1 MSTLSTK
8 EPLAAIVGPTATGKS
23 TIALKVAARLG
34 AEIISVDSAQVYR
47 GMDIGTAKLLPEER
61 VGPDGRPI
69 PHHLI
74 DIVDPDEPFSVADY
88 QKLARQTIT
97 AIIRRGH
104 LPLLVGGTGLYYQAV
119 VDPYRFTPE
128 GGDPRVRQELEE
140 LAAKFGNAYLHEQ
153 LKRVDPEAA
162 KRIHPHDRRR
172 LVRALEVFKTTGQ
185 PISAALAWRRQQ
197 ESPYHLAAV
206 ALSMP
211 RPLLY
216 RRIEARVDAM
226 IAAGLIEEV
235 SRLLA
240 RYDYRLP
247 ALQALGY
254 KEIGAYLRKEI
265 ELEEAIAI
273 LKRNTRR
280 LAKRQLT
287 WFRRDRRLHWWEV
300 DPDKIEEISAAIA
313 DFISRTIDINVE

>member
-1 MSTLSTK
+1 MEARLNLSTLSTK

-128 GGDPRVRQELEE
+128 GGSPGPAGARG
-140 LAAKFGNAYLHEQ
+140 AG
-153 LKRVDPEAA
+153 
-162 KRIHPHDRRR
+162 
-172 LVRALEVFKTTGQ
+172 GQ
-185 PISAALAWRRQQ
+185 VW
-197 ESPYHLAAV
+197 
-206 ALSMP
+206 
-211 RPLLY
+211 
-216 RRIEARVDAM
+216 
-226 IAAGLIEEV
+226 
-235 SRLLA
+235 
-240 RYDYRLP
+240 
-247 ALQALGY
+247 
-254 KEIGAYLRKEI
+254 
-265 ELEEAIAI
+265 
-273 LKRNTRR
+273 
-280 LAKRQLT
+280 
-287 WFRRDRRLHWWEV
+287 
-300 DPDKIEEISAAIA
+300 
-313 DFISRTIDINVE
+313 

>member
-1 MSTLSTK
+1 MSAK

-23 TIALKVAARLG
+23 AIALQVAAHLG

-47 GMDIGTAKLLPEER
+47 GMDIGTAKLTPAER
-61 VGPDGRPI
+61 VGPEGQLI

-88 QKLARQTIT
+88 QALARR
-97 AIIRRGH
+97 AIKEINARGC

-140 LAAKFGNAYLHEQ
+140 LAARFGNEYLYERLQ
-153 LKRVDPEAA
+153 RADPEAA
-162 KRIHPHDRRR
+162 RMIHLHDRRR
-172 LVRALEVFKTTGQ
+172 LVRALEVYQTTGQ
-185 PISAALAWRRQQ
+185 PISAALAWRRRK
-197 ESPYHLAAV
+197 ETPYRLAAV
-206 ALSMP
+206 ALTMP

-216 RRIEARVDAM
+216 ERIEARVDAM
-226 IAAGLIEEV
+226 LAQGLVEEV
-235 SRLLA
+235 ARLLD

-254 KEIGAYLRKEI
+254 KEIGAYLRH
-265 ELEEAIAI
+265 ELSLAEAVAL

-287 WFRRDRRLHWWEV
+287 WFRRDERLHWWEV
-300 DPDKIEEISAAIA
+300 EEARIKEISLAIA
-313 DFISRTIDINVE
+313 GFISRTIDINVE